1 MLIIARKYDEKI
13 VLRNETTGETIVIE
27 QREVRGTI
35 SRIGITAPKEWKILR
50 AELLDVN
57 DVEHPHFGKD
67 YA

>member
-35 SRIGITAPKEWKILR
+35 SRIGITAPEEWKILR
-50 AELLDVN
+50 AELLDIN
-57 DVEHPHFGKD
+57 DVEHPFFGKD